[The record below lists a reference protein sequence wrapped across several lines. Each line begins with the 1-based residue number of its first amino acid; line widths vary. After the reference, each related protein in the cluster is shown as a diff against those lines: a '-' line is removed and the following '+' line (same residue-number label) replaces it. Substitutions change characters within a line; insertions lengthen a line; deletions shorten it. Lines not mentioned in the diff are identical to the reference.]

1 MTNQDLAEL
10 ADGQLA
16 GDKDVSMAVHEIA
29 PYVGADNDW
38 MLALSGFPHH
48 LRSGGYLYLR
58 TEGSLRARARVQ
70 RMEWREGHLR
80 PWRTGD
86 GAETGANAGD
96 GWVFRI
102 DPTTWQLVEFPLDD
116 LAPSQRSGYR
126 YLITSEDGSTVRYLS
141 ADDVPD
147 AKLEVSESGSP
158 SQRNPNWTW
167 DEQIL
172 AFDLYIRRG
181 LLGSQDPEVIELSQL
196 LCSLPIHPE
205 ETRTATFRN
214 PNGVARKLSDIH
226 THRPDYDGRRTSGS
240 KLDEEVWQRFG
251 ECSEEAAALAGIIR
265 ASASTMVLPAEGE
278 AEFDDSHRKG
288 RITYRL
294 HRARELDPKLRH
306 RKIKSVIQ
314 AHGFLFCEGCDERLC
329 DRYGDLGDQLYEC
342 HHLVPLHISGPTT
355 TTTADV
361 SLLCPSCHRAAH
373 RISPWPNLDDLRASV
388 LSATD
393 TET

>member
-1 MTNQDLAEL
+1 MTNQDSAER
-10 ADGQLA
+10 ADDQLT

-29 PYVGADNDW
+29 PYVRPDNDW
-38 MLALSGFPHH
+38 MLALGGFPHH
-48 LRSGGYLYLR
+48 LRTGGYLYLR

-70 RMEWREGHLR
+70 RMEWREGRLR

-96 GWVFRI
+96 GWVFRV
-102 DPTTWQLVEFPLDD
+102 DPATWQKVEFPLDD
-116 LAPSQRSGYR
+116 LAASQRSGYR
-126 YLITSEDGSTVRYLS
+126 YLITSDDGSTVRHLS
-141 ADDVPD
+141 ADDDV
-147 AKLEVSESGSP
+147 KLKVSESGLP

-181 LLGSQDPEVIELSQL
+181 LLGSQDPEAIELSQL

-226 THRPDYDGRRTSGS
+226 THRPDYDGRLTSGS

-251 ECSEEAAALAGIIR
+251 ECPEEAAALAGIIR
-265 ASASTMVLPAEGE
+265 AGASTVVLPMEGE
-278 AEFDDSHRKG
+278 EEFDESHREG

-294 HRARELDPKLRH
+294 HRVRERDPKLRH

-314 AHGFLFCEGCDERLC
+314 AHGFLCCEACDERLC

-373 RISPWPNLDDLRASV
+373 QISPWPNLDDLRASV

-393 TET
+393 TEP